1 MANPFDAKLSGM
13 ELSQGWSQLFRFANA
28 GIPYAADILRSL
40 HQTNLTFPGLETSMP
55 TEFDL
60 CYYSTVHHAY
70 RNNKLTL
77 FLDFMA
83 MAKDKSFWISVRDN
97 RETQIIVIDV
107 FLRKQDA
114 KSILE
119 AIRLIPTWLYA
130 TAPMDRCVA

>member
-1 MANPFDAKLSGM
+1 MANPYDAKLNGT
-13 ELSQGWSQLFRFANA
+13 EHSQGWSQLFRFANA

-40 HQTNLTFPGLETSMP
+40 HQTNLTFPGLVSLGEGAY
-55 TEFDL
+55 DL

-70 RNNKLTL
+70 RNDKLTL
-77 FLDFMA
+77 FLDFMNT
-83 MAKDKSFWISVRDN
+83 AKEKCFWGSIRDN

-119 AIRLIPTWLYA
+119 AVRLIPTWLYA
-130 TAPMDRCVA
+130 TESPDRYVA